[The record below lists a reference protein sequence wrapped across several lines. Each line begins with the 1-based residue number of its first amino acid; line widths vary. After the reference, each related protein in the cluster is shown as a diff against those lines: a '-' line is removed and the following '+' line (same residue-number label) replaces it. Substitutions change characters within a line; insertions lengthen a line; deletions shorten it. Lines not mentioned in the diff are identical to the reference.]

1 MDDGSLRV
9 VVALF
14 CFLITAKI
22 NSDEPSAVTSCNDL
36 GKFASHRS
44 FLLGSQERHTTG
56 ALFGIKARIFRFID
70 KEWMI
75 AARHIG
81 SFPNLCILRNWHT
94 IHTQIRNQRCSTSEL
109 RTVQKLKGCL
119 RERNHEPQHLCTVYI
134 VMCAEQARSLSAT
147 ASVRLSSFPL
157 STKLNP
163 CVATCKRDSAYRV
176 PFSLQVDAR

>member
-1 MDDGSLRV
+1 
-9 VVALF
+9 LF

-94 IHTQIRNQRCSTSEL
+94 IHTQNPKSTL
-109 RTVQKLKGCL
+109 LNFRIADIHPGRHNAALATVHKLKVENRRG
-119 RERNHEPQHLCTVYI
+119 R
-134 VMCAEQARSLSAT
+134 
-147 ASVRLSSFPL
+147 VRTWRVL
-157 STKLNP
+157 LNDGGLE
-163 CVATCKRDSAYRV
+163 VKA
-176 PFSLQVDAR
+176 